1 MNIFGE
7 NCVSYDYVYYIK
19 SWFSYIPYFECFIF
33 AVLHWKSDMKI
44 HLKYMNY
51 INANQNNYADSS
63 ALA

>member
-1 MNIFGE
+1 MNIFGG
-7 NCVSYDYVYYIK
+7 NCKSYDYVYNIK

-44 HLKYMNY
+44 HLKYTNY
-51 INANQNNYADSS
+51 INANQNNNADSS